1 MPKPPSI
8 DIRYLVD
15 ISKDASGHDE
25 AIAAIAELS
34 FKHDAYF
41 SILGDTQTIAACL
54 ANHPYEA
61 EFVETVHC
69 ESEEAAR
76 EYAAQAIRNDPQ
88 SMFAT
93 SQLAASVSRALI
105 DEKCL
110 MPGVVAPALTSIVP
124 VVKDDDAGEYDRYC
138 TLLDIEGHPWPVSNS
153 AEVLI
158 ALAHPIVR
166 WFTPEKKINIGV
178 LTAGEGTQPSAAQ
191 QQLLASLKHLDSN
204 DHNSVGA
211 LSPAQLMLGA
221 ADLALNV
228 GEGGAMFVRTLE
240 ATFVAAEALVNRET
254 QGVRGR
260 LGLRIFRDRLEK
272 LRDYGDIDSYGGS
285 PLLGVRNPCVILRP
299 DAGTRAWMNA
309 LRILNKMQETDVI
322 EQQRTLLRELSENE
336 E

>member
-1 MPKPPSI
+1 MPKPSSI

-15 ISKDASGHDE
+15 ISKDTSGHDG
-25 AIAAIAELS
+25 AIAAVAELS
-34 FKHDAYF
+34 FKHEAYF
-41 SILGDTQTIAACL
+41 SILGDTQKIASSL

-69 ESEEAAR
+69 ESTTAAR
-76 EYAAQAIRNDPQ
+76 KYFAQAIRKDPQ
-88 SMFAT
+88 SMLVT
-93 SQLAASVSRALI
+93 SQLAADVSRALI
-105 DEKCL
+105 DDKCL
-110 MPGVVAPALTSIVP
+110 LPSVVAPALTSIVP
-124 VVKDDDAGEYDRYC
+124 VVKDNGAGDQDPYC
-138 TLLDIEGHPWPVSNS
+138 TLLDIEGHPWPISNS

-166 WFTPEKKINIGV
+166 WFTPEEQINTGV

-191 QQLLASLKHLDSN
+191 QQLLASLKHLHRE
-204 DHNSVGA
+204 DHQSVGA

-272 LRDYGDIDSYGGS
+272 LRDYGDIESYGGS

-309 LRILNKMQETDVI
+309 LRILNKMQETNII
-322 EQQRTLLRELSENE
+322 EQQRTLLRDLSENQE
-336 E
+336 

>member
-1 MPKPPSI
+1 MSQPPSI
-8 DIRYLVD
+8 DVRYLVD
-15 ISKDASGHDE
+15 VSSDTNGHDE
-25 AIAAIAELS
+25 AIAAVAELS

-41 SILGDTQTIAACL
+41 SILGDTQKIAACL

-69 ESEEAAR
+69 ENAEAAR
-76 EYAAQAIRNDPQ
+76 RHITEAIREDPQ
-88 SMFAT
+88 SMLAT
-93 SQLAASVSRALI
+93 SQLPANVSRALI

-110 MPGVVAPALTSIVP
+110 LPGVVAPALTSIVP
-124 VVKDDDAGEYDRYC
+124 VVKDEDEGEKDRYC
-138 TLLDIEGHPWPVSNS
+138 TLLDIEGHPWPISNS

-166 WFTPEKKINIGV
+166 WFAPEQRIHVGV

-191 QQLLASLKHLDSN
+191 QQLLASLKHLDAQ
-204 DHNSVGA
+204 DHHSVGA

-221 ADLALNV
+221 AHLALNV

-240 ATFVAAEALVNRET
+240 ATFVAAEALVHRET

-272 LRDYGDIDSYGGS
+272 LRDYGNIDSYGGS

-309 LRILNKMQETDVI
+309 LRILNKMQESEVI
-322 EQQRTLLRELSENE
+322 EQQRAFLRELSEDE